1 MGLLHALPLLLI
13 TQCVLSSTSV
23 VHESIANVPSGFNPS
38 GTPSTTQEIK
48 LFIAL
53 VQSNIAGLAKVVDA
67 VSTPSSPSYGQ
78 HLTAAQVAEYVKPA
92 AASLSTVTDWVSPSV
107 TSVKPFSPAGDI
119 LQISLTVKQAEGLFN
134 TKFGTCTRSAD
145 GQEVIRALNYSLP
158 ATVQQYI
165 LHVHPIIAFTPPP
178 YRTAKD
184 TAYKRKLPLDR
195 RQLAPC
201 EDIVSPPCLQEFY
214 GLRNKT
220 ISGSLTNTLGVQGYN
235 SPGLGASYFFLSQ
248 VFQTERCNLT
258 QEYANINDLAAF
270 LNEFRPDIAGNTFTL
285 TPLNG
290 AQNLQDNSG
299 GLEGQID
306 IQSTVGVAG
315 DVPTTYLLDTPNT
328 DAATSYMDTINWLL
342 TQEDPPTVFTTSYG
356 NFESDLSQSVATSI
370 CNGYMQV
377 AALGTPS
384 SFASSVP
391 ALITHLLGISMIFAS
406 GDSGAANN
414 QKTCTSFVPMFPPS
428 CPYVTS
434 VGGTF
439 FQPPTAFTSSSGGFS
454 NYFPIPSWQATDVAA
469 YLATIGDENSGLYN
483 PAGRGFPDVA
493 SEFEVYIVNAGGVTS
508 IGGTSCAS
516 PIFASFIAFV
526 NDRLIAA
533 NKPVLG
539 FLNPLLYSTG
549 KGGLDDVT
557 VGGSSGCG
565 SAVGWPATTGW
576 DAVTGLGTPDFPGM
590 LQALGI

>member
-53 VQSNIAGLAKVVDA
+53 VQSNIAGLAKVVNA

-134 TKFGTCTRSAD
+134 TKFGTYTRSAD

-178 YRTAKD
+178 HRTAKD

-214 GLRNKT
+214 GLPNKT

-235 SPGLGASYFFLSQ
+235 SPGLG
-248 VFQTERCNLT
+248 
-258 QEYANINDLAAF
+258 EYANINDLAAF
-270 LNEFRPDIAGNTFTL
+270 LNEFRPDLAGNTFTL

-306 IQSTVGVAG
+306 IQYTVGVAG

-377 AALGTPS
+377 AALG
-384 SFASSVP
+384 
-391 ALITHLLGISMIFAS
+391 ISMIFAS

-414 QKTCTSFVPMFPPS
+414 QKTCTSFVPTFPPS

-469 YLATIGDENSGLYN
+469 YLATIGDENAGLYN

-516 PIFASFIAFV
+516 PIFASFIALV

>member
-1 MGLLHALPLLLI
+1 MGLLHALTLLLI

-23 VHESIANVPSGFNPS
+23 VHESIANVPSGFKPS

-78 HLTAAQVAEYVKPA
+78 HLTAAQVAKYVKPA
-92 AASLSTVTDWVSPSV
+92 AASLSTVTDWVRPSV

-134 TKFGTCTRSAD
+134 TKFGTYTRSAD

-178 YRTAKD
+178 HRTAKD

-214 GLRNKT
+214 GLPNKT
-220 ISGSLTNTLGVQGYN
+220 ISGSLINTLGVQGYN
-235 SPGLGASYFFLSQ
+235 SPGLGA
-248 VFQTERCNLT
+248 
-258 QEYANINDLAAF
+258 F
-270 LNEFRPDIAGNTFTL
+270 LNEFRPDLAGNTFKL

-306 IQSTVGVAG
+306 IQYTVGVAG

-377 AALGTPS
+377 AALG
-384 SFASSVP
+384 
-391 ALITHLLGISMIFAS
+391 ISMIFAS

-414 QKTCTSFVPMFPPS
+414 QKTCTSFVPTFPPS

-469 YLATIGDENSGLYN
+469 YLATIGDENAELYN

-493 SEFEVYIVNAGGVTS
+493 SEFEVYIVNGS

-516 PIFASFIAFV
+516 PIFASFIALV

-557 VGGSSGCG
+557 VGSYFCG
-565 SAVGWPATTGW
+565 RFSGWPATTGW